1 MSSKSKSEIKVAVVE
16 DNAQL
21 SRNIKEILDGAEGMR
36 CVATCTSAEQALAVL
51 PALNP
56 MVVLL
61 DINLPGMSGVECIPK
76 LLELLPK
83 ALVVMVT
90 IQSNITAIFQSMQAG
105 AVGYLHKPVDA
116 DELIAAIHEVV
127 DGGSPMTMGIARQVV
142 KAFKTIPPADPLA
155 EEGDL
160 ADLSPREHD
169 ILRMLAG
176 GGLYKEIAEELGVS
190 WHTVHNHIRRIY
202 KKLHVRSRSQAI
214 NKFLTTK

>member
-21 SRNIKEILDGAEGMR
+21 SRNIQEILDGADGMR

-56 MVVLL
+56 TVVLL
-61 DINLPGMSGVECIPK
+61 DINLPGMSGVECIQK

-142 KAFKTIPPADPLA
+142 KAFKTIPCADPQA
-155 EEGDL
+155 GEL

-169 ILRMLAG
+169 ILRMLAE